1 LISSVVYSYY
11 VLNEKLNILKTTVS
25 VSSNN
30 FHSLSVKYLTL
41 PILTYYFTLR
51 RDNLPAVDVKTWYL
65 HAHMFDGDIAP
76 GPVPL
81 LFAANPDEAAASIA
95 AEPAKAHFDL
105 SKVTFIIL
113 ISLLT
118 KYKILT

>member
-1 LISSVVYSYY
+1 M
-11 VLNEKLNILKTTVS
+11 
-25 VSSNN
+25 
-30 FHSLSVKYLTL
+30 
-41 PILTYYFTLR
+41 
-51 RDNLPAVDVKTWYL
+51 PAVDVKTWYL
-65 HAHMFDGDIAP
+65 HAHMFDGDIAA

-113 ISLLT
+113 ISLLS
-118 KYKILT
+118 KYGNLTLTQFCIISLYRLDMCTDMAHVPPARDSDS

>member
-1 LISSVVYSYY
+1 
-11 VLNEKLNILKTTVS
+11 
-25 VSSNN
+25 
-30 FHSLSVKYLTL
+30 
-41 PILTYYFTLR
+41 
-51 RDNLPAVDVKTWYL
+51 
-65 HAHMFDGDIAP
+65 MFDGDIAA

-113 ISLLT
+113 ISLLSKYGNLT
-118 KYKILT
+118 KTQSCIISLYRLDMFTDMAHVPPARDSDSRHGKAIRERSEVTIVLK

>member
-1 LISSVVYSYY
+1 V
-11 VLNEKLNILKTTVS
+11 
-25 VSSNN
+25 
-30 FHSLSVKYLTL
+30 
-41 PILTYYFTLR
+41 LR

-65 HAHMFDGDIAP
+65 HAHMFDGDIAA

-105 SKVTFIIL
+105 SKVTFIHSIHLVHSL
-113 ISLLT
+113 IIYLIT
-118 KYKILT
+118 QRDKIRKF

>member
-1 LISSVVYSYY
+1 LYDY
-11 VLNEKLNILKTTVS
+11 
-25 VSSNN
+25 
-30 FHSLSVKYLTL
+30 
-41 PILTYYFTLR
+41 LR

-65 HAHMFDGDIAP
+65 HAHMFDGDIAA

-113 ISLLT
+113 ISLLFSIT
-118 KYKILT
+118 Q

>member
-1 LISSVVYSYY
+1 MYYTTSSIYWRRQFQLAVTTFISVQT
-11 VLNEKLNILKTTVS
+11 NTWR
-25 VSSNN
+25 
-30 FHSLSVKYLTL
+30 YLY
-41 PILTYYFTLR
+41 LTYYITLR

-65 HAHMFDGDIAP
+65 HAHMFDGDIAA

-113 ISLLT
+113 ISLLFSIT
-118 KYKILT
+118 Q

>member
-1 LISSVVYSYY
+1 MTFYSHY
-11 VLNEKLNILKTTVS
+11 VLHAKFNILKTTVS
-25 VSSNN
+25 VCTNN
-30 FHSLSVKYLTL
+30 YHFPYRRIPDATYT
-41 PILTYYFTLR
+41 LTYYIALR

-65 HAHMFDGDIAP
+65 HAHMFDGDIAA

-105 SKVTFIIL
+105 SKVTFINL
-113 ISLLT
+113 INLLFSIT
-118 KYKILT
+118 QQD

>member
-1 LISSVVYSYY
+1 MLVITYT
-11 VLNEKLNILKTTVS
+11 I
-25 VSSNN
+25 
-30 FHSLSVKYLTL
+30 
-41 PILTYYFTLR
+41 TYYDVLR

-65 HAHMFDGDIAP
+65 HGHMFDGDIAA

-105 SKVTFIIL
+105 SKVTFIHTIHLVHSL
-113 ISLLT
+113 IIYLITHKDLHT
-118 KYKILT
+118 KVLIQT